1 MEDGEALP
9 MIHNAYRNRSDSPC
23 VTPAQRR
30 SMVHSAT
37 DTSWICVRTEKQP
50 KRDIKHH
57 ATSGLSIIDT
67 PFTTYPSLDS
77 GRIALTLLERMRSIR
92 LHGNEQIVAA
102 SKLSFKLFHRTR
114 SLGGVGVRVYSK
126 KSCLAVNSRGMVNTW
141 WWQGE

>member
-1 MEDGEALP
+1 
-9 MIHNAYRNRSDSPC
+9 
-23 VTPAQRR
+23 
-30 SMVHSAT
+30 MVHSAT

-92 LHGNEQIVAA
+92 LHANEQIVAA
-102 SKLSFKLFHRTR
+102 SKFR
-114 SLGGVGVRVYSK
+114 SNYSIGHGALGGS
-126 KSCLAVNSRGMVNTW
+126 A
-141 WWQGE
+141 